1 MTPIDD
7 KARAEMQAQYR
18 FLVINL
24 CRIIG
29 AILLVLG
36 LAVIARETFESPRR
50 PDICCFWSACS
61 TFSSCLYSCPKDGK
75 VSLIYEAVLERGYA

>member
-36 LAVIARETFESPRR
+36 LAVIAREAFGIPKATGYLLFLIGMLNFLLVPVFLSKRWKSK
-50 PDICCFWSACS
+50 PD
-61 TFSSCLYSCPKDGK
+61 L
-75 VSLIYEAVLERGYA
+75 

>member
-36 LAVIARETFESPRR
+36 LAFIARETFGIPKAAGYLLFLVGMLNFLLVPVFLSKRWKSK
-50 PDICCFWSACS
+50 PD
-61 TFSSCLYSCPKDGK
+61 L
-75 VSLIYEAVLERGYA
+75 

>member
-36 LAVIARETFESPRR
+36 LAVIARGGFGIPKAGGYLLFLVGMLNFLLVPVFLSKRWKSK
-50 PDICCFWSACS
+50 PDS
-61 TFSSCLYSCPKDGK
+61 
-75 VSLIYEAVLERGYA
+75 